1 MLESGVVARIP
12 FLAGATVIRLW
23 HRAVGEARRAVQ
35 DVGSTEARALPG
47 AAQDWTPVGG
57 S

>member
-12 FLAGATVIRLW
+12 FVAGATVVDCGTGRSARPVVQCGTSGPRMIGRS
-23 HRAVGEARRAVQ
+23 RAPLG
-35 DVGSTEARALPG
+35 
-47 AAQDWTPVGG
+47 DWTPVGG